1 MMKRMI
7 EISLL
12 VGTLYELMYKILFQA
27 NKRLSRAVVK
37 HNKPSRRV
45 IVSQFSLGRIEFVR
59 GFDLI

>member
-1 MMKRMI
+1 MKKFYMLMVSCGLLPTCSLDMRRVI

-37 HNKPSRRV
+37 HNNPSRRV
-45 IVSQFSLGRIEFVR
+45 
-59 GFDLI
+59 